1 MRRQQSQSQSQQPAS
16 SILHNP
22 SANHPLRPQQEAP
35 PPQAP
40 PPTTHE
46 DGIVAHYIAVR
57 DRIHEG
63 PFYTILND
71 GMKNGLKRKA
81 SEPAPTEASLFNPF
95 TDNQTYSAKYLKVRR
110 RLPKLDARPYGLS
123 LLALSRIPDNL
134 P

>member
-1 MRRQQSQSQSQQPAS
+1 MYRQQPQSQSQSQPATTHGAFS
-16 SILHNP
+16 NSL
-22 SANHPLRPQQEAP
+22 LRPSQEAP

-40 PPTTHE
+40 PPTAHE
-46 DGIVAHYIAVR
+46 NGIIAHYLAVR

-81 SEPAPTEASLFNPF
+81 SELAPTEASLFNPF

-110 RLPKLDARPYGLS
+110 RLPKLDARPYGES
-123 LLALSRIPDNL
+123 T
-134 P
+134 

>member
-1 MRRQQSQSQSQQPAS
+1 MPRQSQSQSQSQQSTSTTLKSAS
-16 SILHNP
+16 LINP
-22 SANHPLRPQQEAP
+22 LSHTQEAP

-40 PPTTHE
+40 PPTDDELAMVKH
-46 DGIVAHYIAVR
+46 HLAVR

-81 SEPAPTEASLFNPF
+81 NEPAPTEASLFDPF
-95 TDNQTYSAKYLKVRR
+95 TGNQTYSRR
-110 RLPKLDARPYGLS
+110 RLID
-123 LLALSRIPDNL
+123 L

>member
-1 MRRQQSQSQSQQPAS
+1 MSQHSNSQSQQPAGTARIVS
-16 SILHNP
+16 P
-22 SANHPLRPQQEAP
+22 NHPLRHQQEAP

-40 PPTTHE
+40 PPTAHE
-46 DGIVAHYIAVR
+46 RGIIAHCLAVR

-63 PFYTILND
+63 PFYTILAD

-110 RLPKLDARPYGLS
+110 RLPKLDARPYGELVRVIRHIHG
-123 LLALSRIPDNL
+123 L
-134 P
+134 

>member
-1 MRRQQSQSQSQQPAS
+1 MRRTQSKSHSRQLS
-16 SILHNP
+16 SSTLHSTP
-22 SANHPLRPQQEAP
+22 SNRPLRPQQEAP

-40 PPTTHE
+40 PPTEHE
-46 DGIVAHYIAVR
+46 NGIVAHYLAVR

-81 SEPAPTEASLFNPF
+81 NEPAPTEASLFNPF

-110 RLPKLDARPYGLS
+110 RLPKLDARPYGACSPYLY
-123 LLALSRIPDNL
+123 LLERSTS
-134 P
+134 